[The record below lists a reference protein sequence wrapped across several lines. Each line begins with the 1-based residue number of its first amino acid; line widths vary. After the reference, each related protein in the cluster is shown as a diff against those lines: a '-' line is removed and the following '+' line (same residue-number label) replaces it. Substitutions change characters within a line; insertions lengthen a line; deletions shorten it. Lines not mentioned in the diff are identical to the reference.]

1 MFFVKYR
8 VLKNCV
14 VRGCVVQQDQKELF
28 EVLEKQRQQQA
39 EIDRILK
46 IVLPIL
52 AFLLCV
58 ICANYNWQSTVGT
71 LIVLVVAFLAVGI
84 KRMNLYLWLAII
96 AIYCLVDIYLSYGTI
111 QPSALGRQMGTML
124 TFTGIVGISR
134 PYIDGWFIRSKN
146 NQIL

>member
-1 MFFVKYR
+1 M
-8 VLKNCV
+8 
-14 VRGCVVQQDQKELF
+14 VQQDQKELF

>member
-1 MFFVKYR
+1 MQSFAN
-8 VLKNCV
+8 LCSEDST
-14 VRGCVVQQDQKELF
+14 VQQDQKALLD
-28 EVLEKQRQQQA
+28 VLEKQRQQQT

-58 ICANYNWQSTVGT
+58 ICANYNWQSTLGT
-71 LIVLVVAFLAVGI
+71 LVVLIVAFYAVGI

-96 AIYCLVDIYLSYGTI
+96 AVYCLIDIYFSYGSI

-124 TFTGIVGISR
+124 TFTGIVGLSR

-146 NQIL
+146 NQLK

>member
-1 MFFVKYR
+1 MQSFAN
-8 VLKNCV
+8 LCSEDST
-14 VRGCVVQQDQKELF
+14 VQQDQKALLD
-28 EVLEKQRQQQA
+28 VLEKQRQQQT

-58 ICANYNWQSTVGT
+58 ICANYNWQSTLGT
-71 LIVLVVAFLAVGI
+71 LVVLVVAFYAVGI

-96 AIYCLVDIYLSYGTI
+96 AVYCLIDIYFSYGSI

-124 TFTGIVGISR
+124 TFTGIVGLSR
-134 PYIDGWFIRSKN
+134 PYIDGWFIRSKK
-146 NQIL
+146 NQLK

>member
-14 VRGCVVQQDQKELF
+14 VRGCIVQQDQKELF
-28 EVLEKQRQQQA
+28 EGLLKQHQQHA

-46 IVLPIL
+46 ITLPIM

-58 ICANYNWQSTVGT
+58 ICANYNWQSTLGT
-71 LIVLVVAFLAVGI
+71 LIILILAFFAVGI

-96 AIYCLVDIYLSYGTI
+96 AVYCLVDIYFSYGTI
-111 QPSALGRQMGTML
+111 NPSALGRQMGTML
-124 TFTGIVGISR
+124 TLTSIVGLSR
-134 PYIDGWFIRSKN
+134 PYIDNWYSNSKKH
-146 NQIL
+146 QL

>member
-1 MFFVKYR
+1 M
-8 VLKNCV
+8 
-14 VRGCVVQQDQKELF
+14 QQDQKELF

-58 ICANYNWQSTVGT
+58 ICANYNWQSTLGT
-71 LIVLVVAFLAVGI
+71 LIVLIVAFFAVGI

-96 AIYCLVDIYLSYGTI
+96 AIYCLIDIYFSYGTI

-124 TFTGIVGISR
+124 TFTGIVGLSR

-146 NQIL
+146 NQI

>member
-1 MFFVKYR
+1 M
-8 VLKNCV
+8 
-14 VRGCVVQQDQKELF
+14 QQDQKELF

>member
-1 MFFVKYR
+1 M
-8 VLKNCV
+8 
-14 VRGCVVQQDQKELF
+14 QQDQKELF

-58 ICANYNWQSTVGT
+58 ICANYNWQSTLGT
-71 LIVLVVAFLAVGI
+71 LIVLVVAFLAVGV
-84 KRMNLYLWLAII
+84 KRMNLYVWLAII

-124 TFTGIVGISR
+124 TFTGIVGLSR

-146 NQIL
+146 NQILK